1 MVLTLTTAAVPGA
14 FHTDA
19 EIQQMNVLAAT
30 TFSAG
35 DVVMV
40 DPADDT
46 AKQAGA
52 GATLKR
58 WGVAVEAK
66 AATSGNEKRRVAIAG
81 HVVVRAQGAIA
92 PHNRVVVGSTAGRV
106 AEAAEATVVA
116 NNIVGTYVGKGDGNE
131 RDGVTVA
138 AAADGDP
145 IWVRLGIGG

>member
-1 MVLTLTTAAVPGA
+1 MPLTTAAMLPGS
-14 FHTDA
+14 FHNDA

-30 TFSAG
+30 TFAAG

-52 GATLKR
+52 SATLKR
-58 WGVAVEAK
+58 WGVAVEAAVAT
-66 AATSGNEKRRVAIAG
+66 AAVKKIRVAVAG
-81 HVVVRAQGAIA
+81 NVVVRAQGAIA
-92 PHNRVVVGSTAGRV
+92 PHNRVIVGTTAGRV

-116 NNIVGTYVGKGDGNE
+116 NNIVGTYIGKADGNE
-131 RDGVTVA
+131 RDGVQVT

>member
-1 MVLTLTTAAVPGA
+1 MVLTVTTPAVPGA

-19 EIQQMNVLAAT
+19 ELTQMNVLAAT
-30 TFSAG
+30 TFAAG

-58 WGVAVEAK
+58 WGIAVEASLAT
-66 AATSGNEKRRVAIAG
+66 AAVKKIRVAIAG
-81 HVVVRAQGAIA
+81 HVITRAQGAIA

-116 NNIVGTYVGKGDGNE
+116 NNIVGTYIGKADGNE
-131 RDGVTVA
+131 RDGVAVT

>member
-1 MVLTLTTAAVPGA
+1 MVIQTAAMVPGS

-19 EIQQMNVLAAT
+19 EIIQGNVLAAT
-30 TFSAG
+30 AFAAG
-35 DVVMV
+35 DVVMA

-46 AKQAGA
+46 FKQAGA

-58 WGVAVEAK
+58 WGVAVEASL
-66 AATSGNEKRRVAIAG
+66 ATSAVKKIRVAVAG
-81 HVVVRAQGAIA
+81 HVVTRAQGAIA

-116 NNIVGTYVGKGDGNE
+116 NNIVGTYIGKADGNE
-131 RDGVTVA
+131 RDGVAVT

-145 IWVRLGIGG
+145 IWIRLGIGG